1 MVITVTGACC
11 RQMSAPLPLIDSSTQ
26 RLIDSATQRLSDS
39 AVHALCQS
47 RQRVMNLARSDM
59 GYDSRLCG
67 LNLLFVFVLLD
78 AALC

>member
-11 RQMSAPLPLIDSSTQ
+11 RQMSAPLPLIDSSTH
-26 RLIDSATQRLSDS
+26 RLIVIDS

-47 RQRVMNLARSDM
+47 RRRVMKLARSDM
-59 GYDSRLCG
+59 RYDSRLCG